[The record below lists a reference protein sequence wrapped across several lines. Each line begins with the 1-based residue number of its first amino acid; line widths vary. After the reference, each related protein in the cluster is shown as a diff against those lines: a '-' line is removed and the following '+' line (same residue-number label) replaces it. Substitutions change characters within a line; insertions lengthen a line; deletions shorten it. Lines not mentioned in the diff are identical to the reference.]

1 MTYFQALV
9 LGVVQGLTEFL
20 PISSSGHLVLFQT
33 LFGLKEAGIFVDVL
47 VHVGTLVAVLTYFQ
61 RDIKEVLQGLLR
73 YWRRGRHR
81 SGSPRSASPPRRR
94 ASKAPRA
101 KSRRGAPL
109 VTDPYESRRFIQR
122 IIVASI
128 PTGLMGLLFKDVFE
142 GMFTSLRMTGA
153 ALLLTGVLLI
163 VTRGHQANR
172 MHLPHMTNL
181 HALIIGTVQGFAIMP
196 GLSRSGSTIAIAL
209 LLGFEASYAVRF
221 SFILSIPAIIGALI
235 LQLFSIGK
243 LPDAVLSQ
251 ALFATIAAV
260 FAGYLAIA
268 ALERITSRHRL
279 SYFAFYCWPVGA
291 LLVLL
296 GTS

>member
-9 LGVVQGLTEFL
+9 LGLVQGLTEFL

-33 LFGLKEAGIFVDVL
+33 LFGLKEAGVFVDVL

-61 RDIKEVLQGLLR
+61 RDIKEVLRGLLT
-73 YWRRGRHR
+73 YWRHRRHR
-81 SGSPRSASPPRRR
+81 SGSPRPASPPRRR

-109 VTDPYESRRFIQR
+109 VTDPYESLRFMQR
-122 IIVASI
+122 IIAASI
-128 PTGLMGLLFKDVFE
+128 PTGLMGFFFKDVFE

-153 ALLLTGVLLI
+153 AMLLTGVLLI

-172 MHLPHMTNL
+172 MHLPQMTNL
-181 HALIIGTVQGFAIMP
+181 HAFIIGIVQGFAIMP

-235 LQLFSIGK
+235 LQLFSIGS

-268 ALERITSRHRL
+268 AIERIASRHRL